1 MLNIRYTSPTK
12 LSSVQYDRMDPP
24 SLDLPSSFIWGS
36 VTEMGGRVV
45 YLVYVKLGRAY
56 VLPTLNIREV
66 CTGGGMRGGGEDKGD
81 SSTPLDGRGVLS
93 TREEEA
99 HGENSMR

>member
-45 YLVYVKLGRAY
+45 YLVIYVVYSKSL
-56 VLPTLNIREV
+56 LL
-66 CTGGGMRGGGEDKGD
+66 
-81 SSTPLDGRGVLS
+81 LLLL
-93 TREEEA
+93 
-99 HGENSMR
+99 